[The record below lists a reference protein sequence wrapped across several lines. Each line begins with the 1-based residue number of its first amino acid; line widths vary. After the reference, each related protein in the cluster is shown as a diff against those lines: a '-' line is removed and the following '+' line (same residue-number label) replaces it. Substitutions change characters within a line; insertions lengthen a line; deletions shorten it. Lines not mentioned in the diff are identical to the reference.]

1 MHVGV
6 TDIVNANDNPTGIP
20 CDSSEKIKANRGE
33 VTCTRQVS
41 GNTRPQTRQSGA
53 QAHTPRL
60 LATLLVE
67 QVLETQEGPKR
78 PSSPLGC
85 LIYLLAAARSP

>member
-33 VTCTRQVS
+33 VTCTRQ
-41 GNTRPQTRQSGA
+41 
-53 QAHTPRL
+53 
-60 LATLLVE
+60 
-67 QVLETQEGPKR
+67 
-78 PSSPLGC
+78 
-85 LIYLLAAARSP
+85 